1 MSPYSTMALNN
12 LASLLSESRNDAKS
26 LERAYE
32 LAQRLDPAASP
43 YFQDTLGW
51 IHYLRSENTLALGM
65 LRSAADRLPD
75 VPAVLYH
82 LGVVYA
88 ALGQNDL
95 ADRKPYEGS

>member
-1 MSPYSTMALNN
+1 MALNN

-65 LRSAADRLPD
+65 LRSAADKLPNE
-75 VPAVLYH
+75 PAVLYH
-82 LGVVYA
+82 LGMVYA
-88 ALGQNDL
+88 AFGTEGSC
-95 ADRKPYEGS
+95 DRKPYEGG